1 MADADVIA
9 RAREVLVRGY
19 AGEQCCERCKG
30 SGIDPV
36 RVEHDPDHCGECG
49 GCATWMEPASEWSQ
63 RMLGPLLDVLEAAD
77 GFEGCVRLRTAD
89 AEDCGRCEGCHLGAV
104 LDRALAALRAEVQ
117 R

>member
-1 MADADVIA
+1 MTDADVIA

-63 RMLGPLLDVLEAAD
+63 RMLGPLLDVLEAVEEELSERV
-77 GFEGCVRLRTAD
+77 GIERQP
-89 AEDCGRCEGCHLGAV
+89 HLVAAYE
-104 LDRALAALRAEVQ
+104 RALTALRAEVQ